1 MSMRTNLQDL
11 ENFALLFEDIKN
23 IAVARLVP
31 EAARAHFRQAEKEA
45 LLGVKSLLDAAIVRL
60 EEDDS
65 TKRANESNHMKQI
78 PVED

>member
-1 MSMRTNLQDL
+1 MSIRTNMQDL
-11 ENFALLFEDIKN
+11 ENIALLFEDIKN

-31 EAARAHFRQAEKEA
+31 EVARAHFRQAEKET

-60 EEDDS
+60 EENDS
-65 TKRANESNHMKQI
+65 EKPVNDRNNLKQI

>member
-11 ENFALLFEDIKN
+11 ENIALLFEEIKN

-31 EAARAHFRQAEKEA
+31 EAARLHFRQAEKEA
-45 LLGVKSLLDAAIVRL
+45 LLGVKSLLDAAIIRL

-65 TKRANESNHMKQI
+65 TKRTNESNHLKQI